1 MNKELAQTIVNLID
15 VVAARG
21 AFKGE
26 ELMNVGII
34 RSNLVSILET
44 PEVVPHDD
52 SAEAQNWVDGDTA

>member
-1 MNKELAQTIVNLID
+1 MNKELAQTIVKLID

-21 AFKGE
+21 AFRGE

-44 PEVVPHDD
+44 PEVVTAHTD
-52 SAEAQNWVDGDTA
+52 EAPNWVDGDTA

>member
-21 AFKGE
+21 AFRGE

-34 RSNLVSILET
+34 RSNLVSVIET
-44 PEVVPHDD
+44 PDV
-52 SAEAQNWVDGDTA
+52 EANSDEAPNWVDGDTA